1 MLDLYQALVPVFSIV
16 TFLNLLSLK
25 LALKDNV
32 TLSKIYNNK
41 PSSEL
46 MPKPIEQ
53 QSAAK
58 TMLKFLLLNF
68 TPLEF
73 FVVRRARYKLAFF
86 LSMSIISLASY
97 FIQIPFAFTF
107 VGSLAYFT
115 YFFISKAMYSSVDEQ
130 TNKEESKIYR

>member
-1 MLDLYQALVPVFSIV
+1 MLDLYQVLVPAISII

-32 TLSKIYNNK
+32 TLNKIYNNK
-41 PSSEL
+41 HSVEL
-46 MPKPIEQ
+46 MAKHNEE

-73 FVVRRARYKLAFF
+73 FIVRRARYKIPFF
-86 LSMSIISLASY
+86 LSLSIIMMASY
-97 FIQIPFAFTF
+97 FIKIPFAFTL
-107 VGSLAYFT
+107 VGSLSYFT
-115 YFFISKAMYSSVDEQ
+115 YFLITKTMFSS
-130 TNKEESKIYR
+130 